1 MDILTAFS
9 ERVEFILLISFR
21 RNQMK
26 SKIPILVLAAVAAL
40 AVSFPLFAHHGAS
53 DYDMTQTTTVKGGAV
68 TQFEFVNPHIWID
81 WDFKNANGVL
91 EHWRA
96 EGTTPNIL
104 FRNGWTRESLKPGM
118 ELQAVEGNRC
128 KNGDTCMRLRKVIL
142 GDGTELPV
150 PQ

>member
-1 MDILTAFS
+1 VKNRL
-9 ERVEFILLISFR
+9 
-21 RNQMK
+21 
-26 SKIPILVLAAVAAL
+26 PILMLAAVAAL
-40 AVSFPLFAHHGAS
+40 AISFPVFAHHGAS
-53 DYDMTQTTTVKGGAV
+53 GYDMSQTTTVKGGIV
-68 TQFEFVNPHIWID
+68 TKFDFQNPHIEIF
-81 WDFKNANGVL
+81 WDSKNENGVV

-104 FRNGWTRESLKPGM
+104 FRNGWTKESLKPGT

-128 KNGDTCMRLRKVIL
+128 KNGDTCMRLRKVNL